1 MDRLEVGEE
10 VANLREEAD
19 VLLGREFP
27 TTTDKPPQE
36 GAHKVRDDD
45 PLRTPGSL
53 AGVGLTETVVVTPF
67 LRETWAK

>member
-1 MDRLEVGEE
+1 MHRFEVGEE

-19 VLLGREFP
+19 VLLGCEFP

-53 AGVGLTETVVVTPF
+53 TGVGLPETVVVAPL
-67 LRETWAK
+67 LRETWTK